1 MESVLVPP
9 LQTFLHPPLLFR
21 WEGKG
26 DWCSPIWAALNYA
39 ARVTINKQLQLNQEW

>member
-1 MESVLVPP
+1 MESVLVHP

-26 DWCSPIWAALNYA
+26 DWCSPTLAPLNYA
-39 ARVTINKQLQLNQEW
+39 ARITNNKLQLNQEW